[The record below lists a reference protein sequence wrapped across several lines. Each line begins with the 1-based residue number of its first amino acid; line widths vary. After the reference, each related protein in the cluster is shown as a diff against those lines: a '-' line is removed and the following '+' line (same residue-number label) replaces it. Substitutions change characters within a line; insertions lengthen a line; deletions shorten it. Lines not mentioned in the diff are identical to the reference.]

1 MFTAEHFELLNKWRD
16 QRKTPGDGQA
26 QDAYDELKNA
36 YKQIE
41 VWANGLQKKCFP
53 DGRVT
58 LRQKPTNQAGNFS
71 SYLWAKIYPSR
82 NSPDWLAFTVS
93 IDCDNGFLVKIDIT
107 QSTGEDKKERFLAIK
122 RRRDEQ
128 VPFRA
133 TLTAND
139 GFNLS
144 MEHLIQ
150 WSVNEVE
157 KFEHRYAEI
166 VSELNTELRHQGNS
180 PIQRSLKSGVV
191 ELESNYESHTK
202 NIIYYGPPGTG
213 KTFEIQKILD
223 NEYTDEEYT
232 DKELR
237 QRYEFVTFH
246 QSYGYEEFV
255 EGLRPVIDESNRD
268 EHLEDSTDSNNSG
281 QVRYEIKP
289 GAFLRLCER
298 ARKNPSQ
305 RFAMVIDEINRGNVS
320 KIFGE
325 LITLVELD
333 KRAGTENAISA
344 TLPYSGKSFSVPMN
358 VDVIGTM
365 NTADRSLALV
375 DTALR
380 RRFEFI
386 ESMPNPSTLEGVVV
400 SKGGKDID
408 IKKLLTTINK
418 RIEALYNRDHTIGHA
433 YFTHLKK
440 LNEEERFSELKKIF
454 QYKIIP
460 LLEEYFFEDWQ
471 KIRLVL
477 GDNQKRNKDQ
487 QFVQE
492 IGRGDDLVE
501 LFGQDHGLNQHAI
514 RSRYQLNVNALD
526 SLGAYIGI
534 YDPTDL

>member
-1 MFTAEHFELLNKWRD
+1 MNENDF
-16 QRKTPGDGQA
+16 
-26 QDAYDELKNA
+26 LK
-36 YKQIE
+36 
-41 VWANGLQKKCFP
+41 
-53 DGRVT
+53 
-58 LRQKPTNQAGNFS
+58 
-71 SYLWAKIYPSR
+71 KIGEYPV
-82 NSPDWLAFTVS
+82 F
-93 IDCDNGFLVKIDIT
+93 I
-107 QSTGEDKKERFLAIK
+107 ERFNQRTNTDKEKIISLTMLMHNAGLDTYITNDTDAK
-122 RRRDEQ
+122 ALMFGQKEIGNHRAERVFIRIRGIVDKIIIVCHFDKNSEIPYDDFIRYYLPELDKLIQNRNINRRLNQKAYWPCDYNNEDAEPEPARRRGRGPREPDDVVRPHGLVIDDEIEGESE
-128 VPFRA
+128 P
-133 TLTAND
+133 
-139 GFNLS
+139 
-144 MEHLIQ
+144 E
-150 WSVNEVE
+150 NEPKSE
-157 KFEHRYAEI
+157 RPAEN
-166 VSELNTELRHQGNS
+166 V
-180 PIQRSLKSGVV
+180 
-191 ELESNYESHTK
+191 
-202 NIIYYGPPGTG
+202 IYYGPPGTG

-268 EHLEDSTDSNNSG
+268 EHLEDSTGSNTSG

-333 KRAGTENAISA
+333 KRAGTENAISV
-344 TLPYSGKSFSVPMN
+344 TLPYSGKNFSVPMN

-386 ESMPNPSTLEGVVV
+386 ESMPKPLTLEGVVV
-400 SKGGKDID
+400 SKGGKNIN

-440 LNEEERFSELKKIF
+440 LDEEERFSELKKIF

-501 LFGQDHGLNQHAI
+501 LFGRDHGLNQHAI
-514 RSRYQLNVNALD
+514 RSRYQLNVDALD